1 MRKKKDKKKPNKY
14 KLVIYNEATLN
25 EKFNINLTKVN
36 VFTYAGLILIFII
49 VFVIALF
56 IFTPLKNFLPKIQDT
71 GLRTKIETNIIRIDS
86 LQNEIYIRDQYFRN
100 IRNILQG
107 KELDS
112 IEVIIDTTMQNSDE
126 IVFSKLKHDSILKE
140 LVANE
145 EEVYLS
151 MISDDGEGS
160 SLKNIHFYKPVQGMI
175 SAKFDA
181 SIKHY
186 GIDLVAPEDEP
197 ILATL
202 GGTVTIATWSVNT
215 GYTIQI
221 QHDNNLISVYKHN
234 SELLKESGDRVEAG
248 EAIAIIGNSGELT
261 TGTHLHFELWYNGT
275 PINPADYLLY

>member
-1 MRKKKDKKKPNKY
+1 MKKKKKDKKPNKF

-36 VFTYAGLILIFII
+36 IFTYAGLLLIFII
-49 VFVIALF
+49 FFVIALF

-71 GLRTKIETNIIRIDS
+71 GLRAKIEYNIIRIDS

-112 IEVIIDTTMQNSDE
+112 IDVIIDTTMNNSDD
-126 IVFSKLKHDSILKE
+126 IIFSKIKHDSILKQ

-145 EEVYLS
+145 EELYLS
-151 MISDDGEGS
+151 MISDDGDGS
-160 SLKNIHFYKPVQGMI
+160 SLKNISFYKPVQGMI

-202 GGTVTIATWSVNT
+202 GGTVTIASWSVNT

-234 SELLKESGDRVEAG
+234 SELLKEEGDRVEAG